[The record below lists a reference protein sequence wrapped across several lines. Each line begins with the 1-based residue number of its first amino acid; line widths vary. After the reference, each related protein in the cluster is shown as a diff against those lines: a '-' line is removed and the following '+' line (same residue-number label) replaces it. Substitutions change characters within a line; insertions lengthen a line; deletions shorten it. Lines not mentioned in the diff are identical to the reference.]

1 MISQEINNRHLED
14 KALMVDM
21 LKAISGYEDLSE
33 DELCNIIESIKEFTL
48 LLSMLSL
55 HAENPENGS

>member
-1 MISQEINNRHLED
+1 MI
-14 KALMVDM
+14 DM
-21 LKAISGYEDLSE
+21 LKAIRGYEDFSE

-55 HAENPENGS
+55 NAKNPENGS